1 MVRAKN
7 PMPNTLSLDMRCEEG
22 RCLVQV
28 DIDFLN
34 AGERQFLFRLLEEA
48 KEGRQVGFSVDSHEN
63 GERTRDLIGLIQVER
78 ADEFLEAGYLFSAG
92 VVAGLRKLAY
102 LLDLREELLAFL
114 LADHVAQKRR

>member
-63 GERTRDLIGLIQVER
+63 GEHIVKFTLGMPAEMTPAEMTQ
-78 ADEFLEAGYLFSAG
+78 
-92 VVAGLRKLAY
+92 
-102 LLDLREELLAFL
+102 
-114 LADHVAQKRR
+114 